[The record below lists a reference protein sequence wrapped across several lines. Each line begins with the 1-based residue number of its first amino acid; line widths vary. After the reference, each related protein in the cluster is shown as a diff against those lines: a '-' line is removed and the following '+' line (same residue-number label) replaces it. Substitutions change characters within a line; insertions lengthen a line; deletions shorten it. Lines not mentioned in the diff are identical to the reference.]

1 MRGDADAAKIREL
14 MREIGRRARGPG
26 RIYLTGGATAVLL
39 GFRESTIDVDV
50 KLEPEPDGVFEAI
63 AMLKDELELNVELA
77 APDQFIPP
85 LPGWSDRSLFIER
98 HGPVDFFHYD
108 LRAQAL
114 SKIERGHAQDV
125 RDVEA
130 LLAGGHVDRAELRSA
145 FAEIEPALVRYPALD
160 PDAFRR
166 KLDVALGGQGDG

>member
-1 MRGDADAAKIREL
+1 MRAAADAAKIREL

-26 RIYLTGGATAVLL
+26 RVYLTGGATAVLL

-50 KLEPEPDGVFEAI
+50 KLDPEPEGVFEVI
-63 AMLKDELELNVELA
+63 AKLKDELELNVELA

-85 LPGWSDRSLFIER
+85 VPEWQARSLFIER
-98 HGPVDFFHYD
+98 HGQVDFFHYD

-125 RDVEA
+125 EDVRA
-130 LLAGGHVDRAELRSA
+130 MLAGGHVEREELRAA
-145 FAEIEPALVRYPALD
+145 FAAIEPGVVRYPALD
-160 PDAFRR
+160 LETFRR
-166 KLDVALGGQGDG
+166 KVRDALRGVGDG